1 MLTASNGSGI
11 NPPLELL
18 VWVGDEAEYDE
29 VVDPDV
35 ASGFP
40 GPRVHQKYDDTYD
53 ETLGLRPMAIAI
65 VSSKSWPG

>member
-1 MLTASNGSGI
+1 MALVLILS
-11 NPPLELL
+11 LELL
-18 VWVGDEAEYDE
+18 VWVEHEAEYD
-29 VVDPDV
+29 VADSDV